1 MWLALWIIQVDNHKT
16 LRSSARN
23 AANLVA
29 GKEAGVSSAI
39 GPIGPNDCISVA
51 ISSTLSEFEPT
62 EYYPSANFDV
72 LLKLL
77 LIRIVTQLCI
87 KMYELISRN
96 D

>member
-29 GKEAGVSSAI
+29 GKEAGVSS
-39 GPIGPNDCISVA
+39 PIGPNDCISVA

-62 EYYPSANFDV
+62 EYYPSADFDV

-77 LIRIVTQLCI
+77 LIRIVRQLYI
-87 KMYELISRN
+87 KIYDLMSRN

>member
-29 GKEAGVSSAI
+29 GKEAGVSS
-39 GPIGPNDCISVA
+39 PIGPNDCISVA

-87 KMYELISRN
+87 KTNELMSRN

>member
-16 LRSSARN
+16 LRSSACN

-29 GKEAGVSSAI
+29 GKEAGVSSPI
-39 GPIGPNDCISVA
+39 GPIGPNGCISVA

-62 EYYPSANFDV
+62 EYYPSADFDV

-87 KMYELISRN
+87 KMYELMSRN
-96 D
+96 G